1 MNLIKSHSLLKLL
14 CLLLFFS
21 MSNALAQVKNPT
33 PQTSASLSPE
43 DLATARELL
52 SSLGYW
58 LNFEASAY
66 DASIRH
72 ALIAFQKVEGRK
84 VTGKLTPDELNAL
97 RTAKK
102 PTPMEAGDPHIEVDL
117 QRQVLF
123 IIDNSG
129 MISLILPISSG
140 SGKLYTQDGAT
151 HRAVTPLGRFKVE
164 RKISGWRKSPLGL
177 LYFPNYFHRGFAIHG
192 NPAVPIFPASHGCVR
207 IPMFAS
213 KEFSTIATVGMVVLV
228 HDGTSLPL
236 TEKLPD
242 TEIFF

>member
-1 MNLIKSHSLLKLL
+1 MNSTKSCSLAKLF
-14 CLLLFFS
+14 CLLLLFV
-21 MSNALAQVKNPT
+21 MSNSATQAKNPII
-33 PQTSASLSPE
+33 QTRASLSPE
-43 DLATARELL
+43 EIATARELL

-58 LNFEASAY
+58 LNFESTGG
-66 DASIRH
+66 DASVRH

-84 VTGKLTPDELNAL
+84 LTGILTTDELNAL

-129 MISLILPISSG
+129 LISLILPISSG

-151 HRAVTPLGRFKVE
+151 HLAVTPLGRFKVE

-192 NPAVPIFPASHGCVR
+192 NPAVPTFPASHGCVR

-213 KEFSTIATVGMVVLV
+213 KEFSAIATVGMVVLV
-228 HDGTSLPL
+228 HDGTPLPL
-236 TEKLPD
+236 AEKLPE

>member
-1 MNLIKSHSLLKLL
+1 MNFTKSHSLPKLL
-14 CLLLFFS
+14 CLLLLLAI
-21 MSNALAQVKNPT
+21 SNALVQAKPPA
-33 PQTSASLSPE
+33 PQTLVSLSPE
-43 DLATARELL
+43 DKAMARELL

-58 LNFEASAY
+58 LNFEASGD
-66 DASIRH
+66 DASVRH
-72 ALIAFQKVEGRK
+72 ALIAFQKIEGRK
-84 VTGKLTPDELNAL
+84 LTGILTTDELNAL

-102 PTPMEAGDPHIEVDL
+102 PTPMEGGDPHIEVDL

-177 LYFPNYFHRGFAIHG
+177 LYYPNYIHGGIAIHG
-192 NPAVPIFPASHGCVR
+192 NPAVPTFPASHGCIR

-213 KEFSTIATVGMVVLV
+213 KEFSAIAIVGMAVLV
-228 HDGTSLPL
+228 HDGTPLPL
-236 TEKLPD
+236 AEKLPD
-242 TEIFF
+242 TGILF

>member
-1 MNLIKSHSLLKLL
+1 MNFTKSHSLPKLL
-14 CLLLFFS
+14 CFLLLFPI
-21 MSNALAQVKNPT
+21 SNALAQVKNPT
-33 PQTSASLSPE
+33 PQTRASLSPE
-43 DLATARELL
+43 DRATARELL

-58 LNFEASAY
+58 LNFEASGGA
-66 DASIRH
+66 ASVRH

-84 VTGKLTPDELNAL
+84 VTGKLTTDELNAL

-151 HRAVTPLGRFKVE
+151 YRAVTPLGRFKVE
-164 RKISGWRKSPLGL
+164 RKISGWRKSALGL
-177 LYFPNYFHRGFAIHG
+177 LYFPNYINGGIAIHG

-213 KEFSTIATVGMVVLV
+213 KEFSVIATVGMAVLV
-228 HDGTSLPL
+228 HDGTPLPL
-236 TEKLPD
+236 VEKLPD
-242 TEIFF
+242 AEIFF